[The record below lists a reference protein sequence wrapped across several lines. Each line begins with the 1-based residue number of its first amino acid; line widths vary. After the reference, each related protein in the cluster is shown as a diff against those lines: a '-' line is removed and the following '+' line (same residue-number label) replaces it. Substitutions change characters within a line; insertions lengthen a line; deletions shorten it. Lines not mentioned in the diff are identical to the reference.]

1 MGKAHGQGAVFRIG
15 DGGGMVRDI
24 SASVAGVRGLPGA
37 PAVVDVTSLTQGP
50 ALARVEERVRFVV
63 EGDWDDTPL
72 TGSAPVLGMVRSK
85 GTAVAFEFGPAGG
98 GVGAVRYSGVAWC
111 ARLEVDAPAS
121 REARFRAE
129 FAVEGAVDVGVFA

>member
-15 DGGGMVRDI
+15 DGGGVVRDI

-37 PAVVDVTSLTQGP
+37 ATVLDVTSLTQGP
-50 ALARVEERVRFVV
+50 ALARGEEQVRFTV

-85 GTAVAFEFGPAGG
+85 GEAVSFEFGPAGG
-98 GVGAVRYSGVAWC
+98 ASGAVRYSGVAWC

-129 FAVEGAVDVGVFA
+129 FTIEGGVDVGTFA